1 MSATLTMDAE
11 PAVAAI
17 ERLSAEPLFAFLA
30 ARGIPVASLGR
41 SRSRDLQ
48 RLRLDGL
55 TVWQADKWAC
65 RLGAHPLEVW
75 GVAWLGA
82 GEAGSDD

>member
-30 ARGIPVASLGR
+30 ARGTRWLPWAGPGPGICNGSA
-41 SRSRDLQ
+41 
-48 RLRLDGL
+48 L
-55 TVWQADKWAC
+55 TA
-65 RLGAHPLEVW
+65 
-75 GVAWLGA
+75 
-82 GEAGSDD
+82 